1 MQFDKETQQR
11 ILRVAGQ
18 RIEGQD
24 VDEIDERIAHVMD
37 LHPEYEEI
45 WKMGEM
51 AVYPQEIDGKVV
63 NPFVHTVL
71 HVTVDKQIM
80 DETPDFVVETFHRL
94 KNDGGEEHEVLHAII
109 GVYADMYFKNFRRGD
124 TFSNLDYKAELD
136 QLYLNKEKQE
146 G

>member
-18 RIEGQD
+18 SIEGQD

-37 LHPEYEEI
+37 LHPEFEEI

-51 AVYPQEIDGKVV
+51 AVYPQEIDGRVV

-71 HVTVDKQIM
+71 HVTVDKHII
-80 DETPDFVVETFHRL
+80 DESPDFVIANFLRL
-94 KNDGGEEHEVLHAII
+94 KEEGADEHEALHSII
-109 GVYADMYFKNFRRGD
+109 GVYADLYFKNFRRGD
-124 TFSNLDYKAELD
+124 TFSNLDYQAELE
-136 QLYLNKEKQE
+136 QLTFMK
-146 G
+146 

>member
-24 VDEIDERIAHVMD
+24 VDEIDERIVHVMD
-37 LHPEYEEI
+37 LHPEYNAI
-45 WKMGEM
+45 WEMGEM

-71 HVTVDKQIM
+71 HVTVDKQIQ
-80 DETPDFVVETFHRL
+80 DENPEFVAE
-94 KNDGGEEHEVLHAII
+94 
-109 GVYADMYFKNFRRGD
+109 NFRRLIKDGADEHEALHGIIGIYADLYFRTFRKGD
-124 TFSNLDYKAELD
+124 TFSNLDYQSELEN
-136 QLYLNKEKQE
+136 LFLSGEK
-146 G
+146 

>member
-18 RIEGQD
+18 RIEGED
-24 VDEIDERIAHVMD
+24 IDEIDSRIGYVMD

-71 HVTVDKQIM
+71 HVTVDKQIV
-80 DETPDFVVETFHRL
+80 EEVPEFVSENYHRL
-94 KNDGGEEHEVLHAII
+94 KKDGGEEHEVLHAII
-109 GVYADMYFKNFRRGD
+109 GVYAELYFRNFRRGD
-124 TFSNLDYKAELD
+124 TFSNLDYQA
-136 QLYLNKEKQE
+136 QLEQLFMNIDK
-146 G
+146 

>member
-24 VDEIDERIAHVMD
+24 IDEIDERIAYVMN
-37 LHPEYEEI
+37 LHPEFDTVWE
-45 WKMGEM
+45 MGEL
-51 AVYPQEIDGKVV
+51 AVYPQEIEGKVV

-71 HVTVDKQIM
+71 HVIVDKQII
-80 DETPDFVVETFHRL
+80 DETPVFVGETFARL
-94 KNDGGEEHEVLHAII
+94 KEDGAEEHEALHAII
-109 GVYADMYFKNFRRGD
+109 GVYADLYFKNFRRGD
-124 TFSNLDYKAELD
+124 SFSNLDYQAELEMLFVQNED
-136 QLYLNKEKQE
+136 DA

>member
-18 RIEGQD
+18 RIEGED
-24 VDEIDERIAHVMD
+24 VDETDDRIAHVMD
-37 LHPEYEEI
+37 LHPEYEDI

-71 HVTVDKQIM
+71 HVKVDKQISE
-80 DETPDFVVETFHRL
+80 ETPEFVAETFKRL
-94 KNDGGEEHEVLHAII
+94 KSEGADEHEALHAII
-109 GVYADMYFKNFRRGD
+109 GVYADMYFKSFRRGD
-124 TFSNLDYKAELD
+124 TFSNLEYQAELD
-136 QLYLNKEKQE
+136 QLFLNDENK
-146 G
+146 GN

>member
-24 VDEIDERIAHVMD
+24 IDEIDERIAHVMD

-71 HVTVDKQIM
+71 HVTVDKQIA
-80 DETPDFVVETFHRL
+80 DETPDFVLETFNRL
-94 KNDGGEEHEVLHAII
+94 KMKAVRSMKSCMPSLEFMLICILRTSG
-109 GVYADMYFKNFRRGD
+109 GD